1 MISLPTLVAVVALR
15 NSINKKC
22 ANDKNLANDIN
33 NTIKTNTRNIR
44 NKKKQ
49 WQRSQVCELCQ
60 YSKPHP
66 CHRQYQDD
74 MAVHG
79 LGLPHISGI
88 MAPSWRHLRTILTS
102 QRHFSMASLS
112 MASSCVAMASTSIFE
127 ATQISQRKLLHFYFL
142 VKFHLE
148 LPWREFCWSY
158 SVAGGNT
165 ASNTPDLF
173 RPPKLSG
180 AGPG

>member
-88 MAPSWRHLRTILTS
+88 MAQSWRHLRTILNS
-102 QRHFSMASLS
+102 QRHFSMASPWH
-112 MASSCVAMASTSIFE
+112 
-127 ATQISQRKLLHFYFL
+127 RL
-142 VKFHLE
+142 VS
-148 LPWREFCWSY
+148 PWRQLRYLKQPRFPSANYCIFTFWLNFTWSCPGENF
-158 SVAGGNT
+158 AG
-165 ASNTPDLF
+165 AILSLAAIPRRIHRISFDL
-173 RPPKLSG
+173 RS
-180 AGPG
+180 